1 MCDVMLSPLRRH
13 LRLIGWNALLLA
25 TGLAVLGLAGEAW
38 LRWTT
43 PFIER
48 HQSKVFV
55 PGVGPL
61 FRPDTEIR
69 WTNWLDFWTVSRSNR
84 WGFLDRAPPSAQ
96 RAGESCHIAMIGD
109 SFVEARHVPIGE
121 KFHVLMEEMAAHD
134 LPWLDITT
142 SAFGV
147 AGTGQIEQ
155 LPYYDEYARH
165 LRPRLVVLVFVPND
179 YIDNFPL
186 WRLLQ
191 FGQHPEHLPR
201 VSATRTDGG
210 GFRLRPPDPDYL
222 RFMVPRPI
230 QPQPLLRRGS
240 GPLSRGL
247 RKSWFLVWLHS
258 KYAHLFI
265 DEHELDTDLNK
276 AKRLELLSRNP
287 AHARLLDG
295 WRSVSRGSYRPRA
308 RPEMP
313 SFFALFQ
320 EGNDSPFYQEALA
333 YTGFGLDQFK
343 ERAQRDGVALVI
355 LATHR
360 LSRFGGHTL
369 ARMSETAAERRIPV
383 IDQGE
388 YIHRQGAKLDDA
400 SWRHDDHWSPAGHR
414 WAASALLE
422 YLVANQDVCSDPR

>member
-1 MCDVMLSPLRRH
+1 MRDMMPSRVRRH

-25 TGLAVLGLAGEAW
+25 AGLAVLGLAGEAW
-38 LRWTT
+38 FRLTV
-43 PFIER
+43 PFIAN

-84 WGFLDRAPPSAQ
+84 LGFLDRAPPSAQ
-96 RAGESCHIAMIGD
+96 QTAASCHIAMIGD
-109 SFVEARHVPIGE
+109 SFVEARHVSIGE
-121 KFHVLMEEMAAHD
+121 KFHVLLEEMAARD

-165 LRPRLVVLVFVPND
+165 LRPRLLVLVFVPND

-186 WRLLQ
+186 WQ
-191 FGQHPEHLPR
+191 FLDRGSHPEHLPR
-201 VSATRTDGG
+201 VSATRTASG
-210 GFRLRPPDPDYL
+210 GFRLRPPDPDYR
-222 RFMVPRPI
+222 RFMVPQPV
-230 QPQPLLRRGS
+230 QPQPLVRWGTDQ
-240 GPLSRGL
+240 L
-247 RKSWFLVWLHS
+247 RKSWFLVWLHG
-258 KYAHLFI
+258 KYAHLPI
-265 DEHELDTDLNK
+265 KKHELDTDLNR

-295 WRSVSRGSYRPRA
+295 PRPVSTGGYRKPPRA
-308 RPEMP
+308 EMP
-313 SFFALFQ
+313 SYFALFQ
-320 EGNDSPFYQEALA
+320 EGNDSPFHQEALA

-343 ERAQRDGVALVI
+343 ERAQRDGAALVI

-360 LSRFGGHTL
+360 MSRFGGHTL
-369 ARMSETAAERRIPV
+369 ARMSEMAAERGIPV
-383 IDQGE
+383 VDQGE
-388 YIHRQGAKLDDA
+388 YIHRQGAELGDA
-400 SWRHDDHWSPAGHR
+400 AWRHNDHWAPAGHR
-414 WAASALLE
+414 WAAAALLE
-422 YLVANQDVCSDPR
+422 YLAANQQICS